1 MRKCYKENKR
11 TGGWVVMWVEKDCL
25 QHCTQ
30 FYSLE
35 VQGRNVFSNPPSPP
49 LLPILLLNIWKD
61 PWLSASPFHSPQK
74 WWWAG
79 GTWKETS
86 WNCLIDI
93 LVGAG
98 HQLPVLTSRGQIAAG
113 WYRASCGGRSLSE
126 PTSQKPDKWE
136 MEKKEKVHFS
146 RIVLLASIAMQ
157 GSAPLKAM
165 HVATEVTIYQRLKI
179 NHSPWQKRKGRK
191 WPWDIWAVGGLP
203 ALKLKQGSSESG
215 SFASQSPTQTNSCI
229 ANIAM
234 CPTTNLVL
242 QQLD

>member
-1 MRKCYKENKR
+1 MRKCCKENKR

-25 QHCTQ
+25 QNCTQ

-136 MEKKEKVHFS
+136 MEKKKPS
-146 RIVLLASIAMQ
+146 RS
-157 GSAPLKAM
+157 
-165 HVATEVTIYQRLKI
+165 T
-179 NHSPWQKRKGRK
+179 SPSCKQCNARISSTQSNACCHRSH
-191 WPWDIWAVGGLP
+191 DIS
-203 ALKLKQGSSESG
+203 K
-215 SFASQSPTQTNSCI
+215 TQ
-229 ANIAM
+229 
-234 CPTTNLVL
+234 
-242 QQLD
+242 D

>member
-157 GSAPLKAM
+157 LDFKFHHFLNRNLIVLVRTEQKSNRFGSEYITKKLGPTLQIPK
-165 HVATEVTIYQRLKI
+165 TIF
-179 NHSPWQKRKGRK
+179 
-191 WPWDIWAVGGLP
+191 
-203 ALKLKQGSSESG
+203 SSS
-215 SFASQSPTQTNSCI
+215 
-229 ANIAM
+229 
-234 CPTTNLVL
+234 
-242 QQLD
+242 